1 MHIRLHLSILGG
13 EILIQL
19 FLNLSLSD
27 LKAALQETQMLR
39 VTSMSTGLLTV
50 YIDSAR
56 SLPVKI
62 LI

>member
-1 MHIRLHLSILGG
+1 MTWLQLSADK
-13 EILIQL
+13 
-19 FLNLSLSD
+19 SD

-56 SLPVKI
+56 GLPVKYLHI
-62 LI
+62 FIFTVFFFVIPNM